1 MAASVSSRWCL
12 VFSATARGSARRG
25 ARAMYAASVRITSEI
40 CAGVRPAIVAAHSN
54 RDRYDRNML
63 ALSRPFFAALALAL
77 CPALVGAQAA
87 FPEKPVRFVVGFTP
101 GGPSDILA
109 RALGQ
114 KLADGWR
121 SPVVIENRPGAGGNV
136 AAEAVAKASA
146 DGYTWLLGNN
156 SILATNQSLYRSLA
170 YDPVKDFAPVALVAI
185 QPNILVVNP
194 DVPAKSV
201 RELIA
206 LAKSKPGRLNYA
218 SSGSGAA
225 AHLAGELFKT
235 MTGTDMVHVPYKGA
249 QPALTDVIAGQAQLM
264 FATSASVIPYI
275 KAGRLRALAV
285 TTARRSASVP
295 DLPTVAEAG
304 VPGFEA
310 ITWHGVV
317 VPAATPAALVERLNR
332 DIVTA
337 LREGDLRERLESLG
351 AEVAAGTPR
360 EFADYIAA
368 EIPKW
373 TKVVKDSGAR
383 AE

>member
-1 MAASVSSRWCL
+1 MRRYALL
-12 VFSATARGSARRG
+12 VVALFSGICSAQTAR
-25 ARAMYAASVRITSEI
+25 
-40 CAGVRPAIVAAHSN
+40 
-54 RDRYDRNML
+54 
-63 ALSRPFFAALALAL
+63 
-77 CPALVGAQAA
+77 

-114 KLADGWR
+114 KLAEGW
-121 SPVVIENRPGAGGNV
+121 SQQVVIENRPGAGGNI
-136 AAEAVAKASA
+136 AAEVVAKSA
-146 DGYTWLLGNN
+146 PDGYTWLLGNN
-156 SILATNQSLYRSLA
+156 SVLATNQFLYRKLG
-170 YDPVKDFAPVALVAI
+170 YDPVRDFAPVVLVAL

-194 DVPAKSV
+194 AVAVESV
-201 RELIA
+201 KDLIA
-206 LAKSKPGRLNYA
+206 LARSRPGALNYA

-225 AHLAGELFKT
+225 AHLAGELFKA
-235 MTGTDMVHVPYKGA
+235 MTGVDMVHVPYKGA

-285 TTARRSASVP
+285 TTAQRSATVP
-295 DLPTVAEAG
+295 ELPTLSEAG

-317 VPAATPAALVERLNR
+317 VPAATPAPLVEQLNG
-332 DIVTA
+332 DIAKV
-337 LREGDLRERLESLG
+337 LRMKDVRERFESLG

-360 EFADYIAA
+360 DFAEYIAR

-373 TKVVKDSGAR
+373 AKVVKDSGAR